1 MAGEVEHPDAS
12 RVGRAASA
20 LNELWRR
27 SGGALVGI
35 SPQAIR
41 MHLRQQLETVGSWD
55 DFHRTRVALDPADLV
70 DEPTRQRLD
79 ALPGMVRVRGD
90 AAPVEYELQN
100 GEAVARVRLREGQA
114 KRLRADEIPVLDRPV
129 RFAVQRG
136 RHPPILADTVHELQA
151 LLHRAPKPPRGEGDG
166 AGGRRGHRRPR
177 HGRRPGR
184 RR

>member
-1 MAGEVEHPDAS
+1 MRLREQLGAV
-12 RVGRAASA
+12 
-20 LNELWRR
+20 R
-27 SGGALVGI
+27 SW
-35 SPQAIR
+35 
-41 MHLRQQLETVGSWD
+41 E
-55 DFHRTRVALDPADLV
+55 DFHRARVALDPADLV
-70 DEPTRQRLD
+70 DEPTRRRLD

-100 GEAVARVRLREGQA
+100 GQGVARVRLREGQA
-114 KRLRADEIPVLDRPV
+114 KRLRHDEVPVLDRPV

-136 RHPPILADTVHELQA
+136 RHAPILADTVPDLQA
-151 LLHRAPKPPRGEGDG
+151 LLHRAPKPPRGEDDG